1 MACHPVLLA
10 PPPSPPSSF
19 FTIRTINPPNSL
31 RIRKL
36 RLFPLAFASTD
47 AANTTNSSFNGLV
60 SEAVR
65 ILVPSA
71 RFDASKLKVVL
82 VGMEND
88 YSGIIPRTYILSH
101 CDFTANLTLTISSVI
116 NFDQAMQL
124 SGWYSKDD
132 VVAEWKKVEGKL
144 CLHIHCYVS
153 GPNLKL
159 DLAAELRYHI
169 FSKEM
174 PLVLQALLYGD
185 AELFKANPELKD
197 ASVRVYF
204 HSSSPKYNLIESWG
218 PLKDAAEGRRGVEY
232 RGL

>member
-1 MACHPVLLA
+1 MACHPALLA
-10 PPPSPPSSF
+10 SPPFPPSSF
-19 FTIRTINPPNSL
+19 FTIRTINPPNPL

-47 AANTTNSSFNGLV
+47 AVNTTNSSFNGLV

-82 VGMEND
+82 VGREND

-174 PLVLQALLYGD
+174 PL
-185 AELFKANPELKD
+185 D

-204 HSSSPKYNLIESWG
+204 HSSSPKYNRIESWG
-218 PLKDAAEGRRGVEY
+218 PLKDAAEVRLESVITAIC
-232 RGL
+232 LSVL